1 MDEMSEICGH
11 GGGKRLQEKVVE
23 KEKLEQEKLSD
34 RLARIGIGPSEEEDE
49 EDGNSGRR
57 QKTKKEKT
65 GRQEMIRMR
74 SLDESAKERIKLEEY
89 ELADDAIDELAESPT
104 GGGGEMGNESLDD
117 EDDFVK
123 IGCDTADTQRK
134 AVGKEEL
141 PVGVR
146 NSLLIDPPVMIRPGL
161 RVKEKFA
168 TFPRMR
174 RRTRLCHNRISLKV
188 AAGGRSRAVPTR
200 KTKDGTSIYYWCD
213 LGRKKKGEEDG
224 KGAKDLIIWWKVE

>member
-1 MDEMSEICGH
+1 M
-11 GGGKRLQEKVVE
+11 QEKDVE
-23 KEKLEQEKLSD
+23 KEKEKLSD
-34 RLARIGIGPSEEEDE
+34 RLARLGIGPPDE

-57 QKTKKEKT
+57 KT

-74 SLDESAKERIKLEEY
+74 SLDESAKERNKLEEY

-104 GGGGEMGNESLDD
+104 DGGGGDGRKELLDD

-141 PVGVR
+141 PVGLR
-146 NSLLIDPPVMIRPGL
+146 NSLSVDPPVMIRHSL

-188 AAGGRSRAVPTR
+188 AAGGRTKTVPTR

-213 LGRKKKGEEDG
+213 LGRKKKG
-224 KGAKDLIIWWKVE
+224 AMR